1 MDNEKNTNLPDDNAW
16 LDELLGAVEEKA
28 EFGMDEDAMAAH
40 DMSSISDLELEQI
53 MREALSETFQED
65 LPEETEIPI
74 PTLDDEYR
82 DSYTDGSDSLFPI
95 DETDAQIG
103 PLFEEDK
110 QPEENEEDEEDESV
124 DPDRPVRK
132 VRPKPKKGYGLFGL
146 PHIVSTAVW
155 LVLAIVIGIS
165 LGRLLWVCAADVL
178 AFGKPNQEIA
188 ITITEDDTVDTVT
201 DKLYNAGLIEY
212 KELFKLYAALAKAD
226 QKISAGTYTLNT
238 QYDYH
243 ALVNGISASSSY
255 RETKKV
261 KIPEGYTCAQIY
273 ALLES
278 EGVCSVATLEN
289 YASTSEFASY
299 DFLEGVPRGTKYCL
313 EGFLFPDTYEFYT
326 NDTPQRIFDKLLSR
340 FADQFD
346 AELRAYID
354 TLNEKMAANL
364 RKNGYNQS
372 YIDANKLTM
381 YDVLTMAS
389 IVQKESAHSG
399 ENYEIASVFYN
410 RLANPN
416 SYPFLNSDATV
427 VYAHGGKQD
436 LTADDYKLDS
446 PYNTYVV
453 KGLPAGPIANPGL
466 SAIMASL
473 SPADTNYYYFVL
485 DPSIGE
491 HLFSATYK
499 EHQDKV
505 EALRK

>member
-1 MDNEKNTNLPDDNAW
+1 MDNEKNTNLPNDDAW
-16 LDELLGAVEEKA
+16 LDELFGAVEEKA
-28 EFGMDEDAMAAH
+28 ELGVDEAAMASH
-40 DMSSISDLELEQI
+40 DMSNISDRELEEI

-65 LPEETEIPI
+65 VYTDVEIPI

-82 DSYTDGSDSLFPI
+82 DVYTDDSDMLFPD
-95 DETDAQIG
+95 DEEQSAG
-103 PLFEEDK
+103 PISVE
-110 QPEENEEDEEDESV
+110 PEEEIEEEPEDPNV
-124 DPDRPVRK
+124 PVRK

-146 PHIVSTAVW
+146 PHIVSTAIW
-155 LVLAIVIGIS
+155 LVLAITIGIS

-178 AFGKPNQEIA
+178 AFGRENQEIA

-201 DKLYNAGLIEY
+201 DKLYDAGLIQY

-226 QKISAGTYTLNT
+226 QKITAGTYKLNT

-243 ALVNGISASSSY
+243 ALVNGMSASSSY
-255 RETKKV
+255 RETV
-261 KIPEGYTCAQIY
+261 TVRIPEGYTCAQIY

-278 EGVCSVATLEN
+278 KGVCSVETLEK

-313 EGFLFPDTYEFYT
+313 EGFLFPDTYDFYT

-340 FADQFD
+340 FDDQFD
-346 AELRAYID
+346 DELRAHID
-354 TLNEKMAANL
+354 TLNEKMAAKL
-364 RKNGYNQS
+364 RKNGYGQS
-372 YIDANKLTM
+372 YIDANKLTL
-381 YDVLTMAS
+381 YDVVTMAS

-410 RLANPN
+410 RLAHPN
-416 SYPFLNSDATV
+416 SFPFLNSDATV

-436 LTADDYKLDS
+436 LTAEDYKLDS

-466 SAIMASL
+466 SAIMSSL
-473 SPADTNYYYFVL
+473 SPADTNYHYFVL

-499 EHQDKV
+499 EHQEKV

>member
-1 MDNEKNTNLPDDNAW
+1 MDNEKNTNLPNDDAW
-16 LDELLGAVEEKA
+16 LDELFGAVEEKA
-28 EFGMDEDAMAAH
+28 ELGVDEAAMASH
-40 DMSSISDLELEQI
+40 DMSNISDRELEEI

-65 LPEETEIPI
+65 VYTDVEIPI

-82 DSYTDGSDSLFPI
+82 DVYTDDSDMRFPD
-95 DETDAQIG
+95 DEEQSAG
-103 PLFEEDK
+103 PISVE
-110 QPEENEEDEEDESV
+110 PEEEIEEAPEDPNV
-124 DPDRPVRK
+124 PVRK

-146 PHIVSTAVW
+146 PHIVSTAIW
-155 LVLAIVIGIS
+155 LVLAITIGIS

-178 AFGKPNQEIA
+178 AFGRENQEIA

-201 DKLYNAGLIEY
+201 DKLYDAGLIQY

-226 QKISAGTYTLNT
+226 QKITAGTYKLNT

-243 ALVNGISASSSY
+243 ALVNGMSASSSY
-255 RETKKV
+255 RETV
-261 KIPEGYTCAQIY
+261 TVRIPEGYTCAQIY

-278 EGVCSVATLEN
+278 KGVCSVETLEK

-313 EGFLFPDTYEFYT
+313 EGFLFPDTYDFYT

-340 FADQFD
+340 FDDQFD
-346 AELRAYID
+346 DELRAHIN
-354 TLNEKMAANL
+354 TLNEKMAAKL
-364 RKNGYNQS
+364 RKNGYGQS
-372 YIDANKLTM
+372 YIDANKLTL
-381 YDVLTMAS
+381 YDVVTMAS

-410 RLANPN
+410 RLAHPN
-416 SYPFLNSDATV
+416 SFPFLNSDATV

-436 LTADDYKLDS
+436 LTAEDYKLDS

-466 SAIMASL
+466 SAIMSSL
-473 SPADTNYYYFVL
+473 SPADTNYHYFVL

-499 EHQDKV
+499 EHQEKV

>member
-1 MDNEKNTNLPDDNAW
+1 MDNEKNTNLPNDDAW
-16 LDELLGAVEEKA
+16 LDELFGAVEEKA
-28 EFGMDEDAMAAH
+28 ELGVDEAAMASH
-40 DMSSISDLELEQI
+40 DMSNISDRELEEI

-65 LPEETEIPI
+65 VYTDVEIPI

-82 DSYTDGSDSLFPI
+82 DVYTDDSDMRFPD
-95 DETDAQIG
+95 DEEQSVG
-103 PLFEEDK
+103 PISVE
-110 QPEENEEDEEDESV
+110 PEEEIEEEPEDPNV
-124 DPDRPVRK
+124 PVRK

-146 PHIVSTAVW
+146 PHIVSTAIW
-155 LVLAIVIGIS
+155 LVLAITIGIS

-178 AFGKPNQEIA
+178 AFGRENQEIA

-201 DKLYNAGLIEY
+201 DKLYDAGLIQY

-226 QKISAGTYTLNT
+226 QKITAGTYKLNT

-243 ALVNGISASSSY
+243 ALVNGMSASSSY
-255 RETKKV
+255 RETV
-261 KIPEGYTCAQIY
+261 TVRIPEGYTCAQIY

-278 EGVCSVATLEN
+278 KGVCSVETLEK

-313 EGFLFPDTYEFYT
+313 EGFLFPDTYDFYT

-340 FADQFD
+340 FDDQFD
-346 AELRAYID
+346 DELRAHIN
-354 TLNEKMAANL
+354 TLNEKMAAKL
-364 RKNGYNQS
+364 RKNGYGQS
-372 YIDANKLTM
+372 YIDANKLTL
-381 YDVLTMAS
+381 YDVVTMAS

-410 RLANPN
+410 RLAHPN
-416 SYPFLNSDATV
+416 SFPFLNSDATV

-436 LTADDYKLDS
+436 LTAEDYKLDS

-466 SAIMASL
+466 SAIMSSL
-473 SPADTNYYYFVL
+473 SPADTNYHYFVL

>member
-1 MDNEKNTNLPDDNAW
+1 MENEKNTNLPDDNAW
-16 LDELLGAVEEKA
+16 LDELFGAVEEKA
-28 EFGMDEDAMAAH
+28 ELGVDEAAMAAH
-40 DMSSISDLELEQI
+40 DMSNISDRELEEI
-53 MREALSETFQED
+53 MREALAETFQED
-65 LPEETEIPI
+65 IYADAEIPI
-74 PTLDDEYR
+74 PTLVDEYSDAYSDDSDMRFLEDDEQPAEQ
-82 DSYTDGSDSLFPI
+82 L
-95 DETDAQIG
+95 
-103 PLFEEDK
+103 EEES
-110 QPEENEEDEEDESV
+110 EELIEEEPV

-132 VRPKPKKGYGLFGL
+132 VRPKAKKGYGLFGL
-146 PHIVSTAVW
+146 PHIISTAIW
-155 LVLAIVIGIS
+155 LVLAITIGIS

-178 AFGKPNQEIA
+178 AFGRESQEIA
-188 ITITEDDTVDTVT
+188 ITITEDDTVDSVT
-201 DKLYNAGLIEY
+201 DKLYDAGLIQY

-243 ALVNGISASSSY
+243 ALVNGMSASSSY
-255 RETKKV
+255 RETVKV

-278 EGVCSVATLEN
+278 KGVCSVETLEN

-299 DFLEGVPRGTKYCL
+299 DFLEGMPRGTKYCL

-326 NDTPQRIFDKLLSR
+326 NDTPQRILDKLLSR
-340 FADQFD
+340 FGNQFD
-346 AELRAYID
+346 EELRAHID
-354 TLNEKMAANL
+354 SLNEKMAAKL
-364 RKNGYNQS
+364 RKNGYGQS
-372 YIDANKLTM
+372 YIEEHKLTM
-381 YDVLTMAS
+381 YDVVTMAS

-473 SPADTNYYYFVL
+473 SPADTNYHYFVL

>member
-1 MDNEKNTNLPDDNAW
+1 MDNEKNTNLPNDDAW
-16 LDELLGAVEEKA
+16 LDELFGAVEEKA
-28 EFGMDEDAMAAH
+28 ELGVDEAAMASH
-40 DMSSISDLELEQI
+40 DMSNISDRELEEI

-65 LPEETEIPI
+65 VYTDVEIPI

-82 DSYTDGSDSLFPI
+82 DVYTDDSDMRFPD
-95 DETDAQIG
+95 DEEQSAG
-103 PLFEEDK
+103 PISVE
-110 QPEENEEDEEDESV
+110 PEEEIEEEPEDPNV
-124 DPDRPVRK
+124 PVRK

-146 PHIVSTAVW
+146 PHIVSTAIW
-155 LVLAIVIGIS
+155 LVLAITIGIS

-178 AFGKPNQEIA
+178 AFGRENQEIA

-201 DKLYNAGLIEY
+201 DKLYDAGLIQY

-226 QKISAGTYTLNT
+226 QKTTAGTYKLNT

-243 ALVNGISASSSY
+243 ALVNGMSASSSY
-255 RETKKV
+255 RETV
-261 KIPEGYTCAQIY
+261 TVRIPEGYTCAQIY

-278 EGVCSVATLEN
+278 KGVCSVETLEK

-313 EGFLFPDTYEFYT
+313 EGFLFPDTYDFYT

-340 FADQFD
+340 FDDQFD
-346 AELRAYID
+346 DELRAHIN
-354 TLNEKMAANL
+354 TLNEKMAAKL
-364 RKNGYNQS
+364 RKNGYGQS
-372 YIDANKLTM
+372 YIDANKLTL
-381 YDVLTMAS
+381 YDVVTMAS

-410 RLANPN
+410 RLAHPN
-416 SYPFLNSDATV
+416 SFPFLNSDATV

-436 LTADDYKLDS
+436 LTAEDYKLDS

-466 SAIMASL
+466 SAIMSSL
-473 SPADTNYYYFVL
+473 SPADTNYHYFVL

-499 EHQDKV
+499 EHQEKV

>member
-1 MDNEKNTNLPDDNAW
+1 MENEKNTNLPDDNAW
-16 LDELLGAVEEKA
+16 LDELFGAVEEKA
-28 EFGMDEDAMAAH
+28 ELGVDEAAMAAH
-40 DMSSISDLELEQI
+40 DMSNISDRELEEI
-53 MREALSETFQED
+53 MREALAETFQED
-65 LPEETEIPI
+65 VCADVEIPI

-82 DSYTDGSDSLFPI
+82 DVYTDDSALFFL
-95 DETDAQIG
+95 DEQEQQVEAA
-103 PLFEEDK
+103 EEYA
-110 QPEENEEDEEDESV
+110 EEEEIEEPV
-124 DPDRPVRK
+124 DSDRPVRK

-146 PHIVSTAVW
+146 PHILSTGIW
-155 LVLAIVIGIS
+155 LVLAITIGIS
-165 LGRLLWVCAADVL
+165 LGRLLWVCASDVL
-178 AFGKPNQEIA
+178 AFGRENQDIV
-188 ITITEDDTVDTVT
+188 ITITEEDTVDSVT
-201 DKLYNAGLIEY
+201 DKLYDAGLIEY

-243 ALVNGISASSSY
+243 ALVNGMTASSSY
-255 RETKKV
+255 RETVTV
-261 KIPEGYTCAQIY
+261 KIPEGYTCAQIF

-278 EGVCSVATLEN
+278 KGVCSVETLEN

-313 EGFLFPDTYEFYT
+313 EGFLFPDTYDFYT

-340 FADQFD
+340 FDDQFD
-346 AELRAYID
+346 EELRAYID
-354 TLNEKMAANL
+354 TLNEKMAAKL
-364 RKNGYNQS
+364 RRNGYGQS

-381 YDVLTMAS
+381 YDVVTMAS
-389 IVQKESAHSG
+389 IVQKESASSG

-410 RLANPN
+410 RLAHPN
-416 SYPFLNSDATV
+416 SFPYLNSDATV

-436 LTADDYKLDS
+436 LTAEDYKLDS

-505 EALRK
+505 ESLRK

>member
-1 MDNEKNTNLPDDNAW
+1 MENEKNTNLPDDNAW
-16 LDELLGAVEEKA
+16 LDELFGAVEEKA
-28 EFGMDEDAMAAH
+28 ELGVDEAAMAAH
-40 DMSSISDLELEQI
+40 DMSNISDRELEEI

-65 LPEETEIPI
+65 ICADVEIPI

-82 DSYTDGSDSLFPI
+82 DVYTDDGELFF
-95 DETDAQIG
+95 
-103 PLFEEDK
+103 L
-110 QPEENEEDEEDESV
+110 DEEDPVTETPEEEPEEEELDEPA

-146 PHIVSTAVW
+146 PHIISTGIW
-155 LVLAIVIGIS
+155 LILAITIGIS

-178 AFGKPNQEIA
+178 AFGKENQDIV
-188 ITITEDDTVDTVT
+188 ITITEEDTVDSVT
-201 DKLYNAGLIEY
+201 DKLYDAGLIEY

-243 ALVNGISASSSY
+243 ALVNGMTASSSY
-255 RETKKV
+255 RETVTV
-261 KIPEGYTCAQIY
+261 KIPEGYTCAQIF

-278 EGVCSVATLEN
+278 KGVCSVETLEN

-299 DFLEGVPRGTKYCL
+299 DFLEGVPRGSKYCL
-313 EGFLFPDTYEFYT
+313 EGFLFPDTYDFYT

-340 FADQFD
+340 FGDQFD

-354 TLNEKMAANL
+354 TLNETMAAKL
-364 RKNGYNQS
+364 RKNGYGQS
-372 YIDANKLTM
+372 YIDANKLTL
-381 YDVLTMAS
+381 YDVVTMAS

-410 RLANPN
+410 RLANPG
-416 SYPFLNSDATV
+416 SFPYLNSDATV

-436 LTADDYKLDS
+436 LTAEDYKLDN

-485 DPSIGE
+485 DPSVGE

-505 EALRK
+505 ESLRK

>member
-16 LDELLGAVEEKA
+16 LDELFGAVEEKA
-28 EFGMDEDAMAAH
+28 ELGVDEAALAAH
-40 DMSSISDLELEQI
+40 DMSSISDRELEEI

-65 LPEETEIPI
+65 ITSETIIPI
-74 PTLDDEYR
+74 PTLDDEYQDDYND
-82 DSYTDGSDSLFPI
+82 DSNGLFAI
-95 DETDAQIG
+95 NDD
-103 PLFEEDK
+103 D
-110 QPEENEEDEEDESV
+110 SV
-124 DPDRPVRK
+124 DDLSAEESGEYEEEEPVDPNRPVRK

-146 PHIVSTAVW
+146 PHIASTVIW
-155 LVLAIVIGIS
+155 LVLAVTIGIS

-188 ITITEDDTVDTVT
+188 ITITADDTVDTVT
-201 DKLYNAGLIEY
+201 DKLYDAGLIEY
-212 KELFKLYAALAKAD
+212 KELFKLYAALANAD
-226 QKISAGTYTLNT
+226 KKISAGTYTLNT

-243 ALVNGISASSSY
+243 ALVNGMSASSSY
-255 RETKKV
+255 RETVKV
-261 KIPEGYTCAQIY
+261 KIPEGYTCAQIF

-278 EGVCSVATLEN
+278 NGVCSVQTLEE

-313 EGFLFPDTYEFYT
+313 EGFLFPDTYNFYT

-346 AELRAYID
+346 AELRAHID
-354 TLNEKMAANL
+354 TLNEKMAAKL
-364 RKNGYNQS
+364 RKNGYGQD

-381 YDVLTMAS
+381 YDVVTLAS

-399 ENYEIASVFYN
+399 ENYEIASVFFN
-410 RLANPN
+410 RLAHPN
-416 SYPFLNSDATV
+416 SFPYLNSDATV

-453 KGLPAGPIANPGL
+453 KGLPAGPIGNPGL
-466 SAIMASL
+466 SAIMAAL
-473 SPADTNYYYFVL
+473 SPADTNYHYFVL

-505 EALRK
+505 ESLRK

>member
-110 QPEENEEDEEDESV
+110 QPEENEEDEEDEEDESV

-188 ITITEDDTVDTVT
+188 ITITEDDTD
-201 DKLYNAGLIEY
+201 
-212 KELFKLYAALAKAD
+212 
-226 QKISAGTYTLNT
+226 
-238 QYDYH
+238 
-243 ALVNGISASSSY
+243 
-255 RETKKV
+255 
-261 KIPEGYTCAQIY
+261 GY
-273 ALLES
+273 
-278 EGVCSVATLEN
+278 G
-289 YASTSEFASY
+289 
-299 DFLEGVPRGTKYCL
+299 
-313 EGFLFPDTYEFYT
+313 
-326 NDTPQRIFDKLLSR
+326 
-340 FADQFD
+340 
-346 AELRAYID
+346 
-354 TLNEKMAANL
+354 
-364 RKNGYNQS
+364 
-372 YIDANKLTM
+372 
-381 YDVLTMAS
+381 
-389 IVQKESAHSG
+389 
-399 ENYEIASVFYN
+399 N
-410 RLANPN
+410 R
-416 SYPFLNSDATV
+416 
-427 VYAHGGKQD
+427 
-436 LTADDYKLDS
+436 
-446 PYNTYVV
+446 
-453 KGLPAGPIANPGL
+453 
-466 SAIMASL
+466 
-473 SPADTNYYYFVL
+473 
-485 DPSIGE
+485 
-491 HLFSATYK
+491 
-499 EHQDKV
+499 
-505 EALRK
+505 

>member
-1 MDNEKNTNLPDDNAW
+1 MDNEKNTNLPNDDAW
-16 LDELLGAVEEKA
+16 LDELFGAVEEKA
-28 EFGMDEDAMAAH
+28 ELGVDEAAMASH
-40 DMSSISDLELEQI
+40 DMSNISDRELEEI

-65 LPEETEIPI
+65 VYTDVEIPI

-82 DSYTDGSDSLFPI
+82 DVYTDDSDMRFPD
-95 DETDAQIG
+95 DEEQSAG
-103 PLFEEDK
+103 PISVE
-110 QPEENEEDEEDESV
+110 PEEEIEEEPEDPNV
-124 DPDRPVRK
+124 PVRK

-146 PHIVSTAVW
+146 PHIVSTAIW
-155 LVLAIVIGIS
+155 LVLAITIGIS

-178 AFGKPNQEIA
+178 AFGRENQEIA

-201 DKLYNAGLIEY
+201 DKLYDAGLLQY

-226 QKISAGTYTLNT
+226 QKTTAGTYKLNT

-243 ALVNGISASSSY
+243 ALVNGMSASSSY
-255 RETKKV
+255 RETV
-261 KIPEGYTCAQIY
+261 TVRIPEGYTCAQIY

-278 EGVCSVATLEN
+278 KGVCSVETLEK

-313 EGFLFPDTYEFYT
+313 EGFLFPDTYDFYT

-340 FADQFD
+340 FDDQFD
-346 AELRAYID
+346 DELRAHIN
-354 TLNEKMAANL
+354 TLNEKMAAKL
-364 RKNGYNQS
+364 RKNGYGQS
-372 YIDANKLTM
+372 YIDANKLTL
-381 YDVLTMAS
+381 YDVVTMAS

-410 RLANPN
+410 RLAHPN
-416 SYPFLNSDATV
+416 SFPFLNSDATV

-436 LTADDYKLDS
+436 LTAEDYKLDS

-466 SAIMASL
+466 SAIMSSL
-473 SPADTNYYYFVL
+473 SPADTNYHYFVL

-499 EHQDKV
+499 EHQEKV

>member
-1 MDNEKNTNLPDDNAW
+1 MDNEKNTNLPNDDAW
-16 LDELLGAVEEKA
+16 LDELFGAVEEKA
-28 EFGMDEDAMAAH
+28 ELGVDEAAMASH
-40 DMSSISDLELEQI
+40 DMSNISDRELEEI

-65 LPEETEIPI
+65 VYTDVEIPI

-82 DSYTDGSDSLFPI
+82 DVYTDDSDMRFLDDEEQSAGPI
-95 DETDAQIG
+95 SVE
-103 PLFEEDK
+103 
-110 QPEENEEDEEDESV
+110 PEEEIEEEPEDPNV
-124 DPDRPVRK
+124 PVRK

-146 PHIVSTAVW
+146 PHIVSTAIW
-155 LVLAIVIGIS
+155 LVLAITIGIS

-178 AFGKPNQEIA
+178 AFGRENQEIA

-201 DKLYNAGLIEY
+201 DKLYDAGLIQY

-226 QKISAGTYTLNT
+226 QKITAGTYKLNT

-243 ALVNGISASSSY
+243 ALVNGMSASSSY
-255 RETKKV
+255 RETV
-261 KIPEGYTCAQIY
+261 TVRIPEGYTCAQIY

-278 EGVCSVATLEN
+278 KGVCSVETLEK

-313 EGFLFPDTYEFYT
+313 EGFLFPDTYDFYT

-340 FADQFD
+340 FDDQFD
-346 AELRAYID
+346 DELRAHIN
-354 TLNEKMAANL
+354 TLNEKMAAKL
-364 RKNGYNQS
+364 RKNGYGQS
-372 YIDANKLTM
+372 YIDANKLTL
-381 YDVLTMAS
+381 YDVVTMAS

-410 RLANPN
+410 RLAHPN
-416 SYPFLNSDATV
+416 SFPFLNSDATV

-436 LTADDYKLDS
+436 LTAEDYKLDS

-466 SAIMASL
+466 SAIMSSL
-473 SPADTNYYYFVL
+473 SPADTNYHYFVL

-499 EHQDKV
+499 EHQEKV

>member
-1 MDNEKNTNLPDDNAW
+1 MDNEKNTNLPNDDAW
-16 LDELLGAVEEKA
+16 LDELFGAVEEKA
-28 EFGMDEDAMAAH
+28 ELGVDEAAMASH
-40 DMSSISDLELEQI
+40 DMSNISDRELEEI

-65 LPEETEIPI
+65 VYTDVEIPI

-82 DSYTDGSDSLFPI
+82 DVYTDDSDMRFPD
-95 DETDAQIG
+95 DEEQSAG
-103 PLFEEDK
+103 PISVE
-110 QPEENEEDEEDESV
+110 PEEEIEEEPEDPNV
-124 DPDRPVRK
+124 PVRK

-146 PHIVSTAVW
+146 PHIVSTAIW
-155 LVLAIVIGIS
+155 LVLAITIGIS

-178 AFGKPNQEIA
+178 AFGRENQEIA

-201 DKLYNAGLIEY
+201 DKLYDAGLIQY

-226 QKISAGTYTLNT
+226 QKITAGTYKLNT

-243 ALVNGISASSSY
+243 ALVNGMSASSSY
-255 RETKKV
+255 RETV
-261 KIPEGYTCAQIY
+261 TVRIPEGYTCAQIY

-278 EGVCSVATLEN
+278 KGVCSVETLEK

-313 EGFLFPDTYEFYT
+313 EGFLFPDTYDFYT

-340 FADQFD
+340 FDDQFD
-346 AELRAYID
+346 DELRAHIN
-354 TLNEKMAANL
+354 TLNEKMAAKL
-364 RKNGYNQS
+364 RKNGYGQS
-372 YIDANKLTM
+372 YIDANKLTL
-381 YDVLTMAS
+381 YDVVTMAS

-410 RLANPN
+410 RLAHPN
-416 SYPFLNSDATV
+416 SFPFLNSDATV

-436 LTADDYKLDS
+436 LTAEDYKLDS

-466 SAIMASL
+466 SAIMSSL
-473 SPADTNYYYFVL
+473 SPADTNYHYFVL

-499 EHQDKV
+499 EHQEKV

>member
-1 MDNEKNTNLPDDNAW
+1 MDNEKNTNLPNDDAW
-16 LDELLGAVEEKA
+16 LDELFGAVEEKA
-28 EFGMDEDAMAAH
+28 ELGVDEAAMASH
-40 DMSSISDLELEQI
+40 DMSNISDRELEEI

-65 LPEETEIPI
+65 VYTDVEIPI

-82 DSYTDGSDSLFPI
+82 DVYTDDSDMRFPD
-95 DETDAQIG
+95 DEEQSAG
-103 PLFEEDK
+103 PISVE
-110 QPEENEEDEEDESV
+110 PEEEIEEEPENPNV
-124 DPDRPVRK
+124 PVRK

-146 PHIVSTAVW
+146 PHIVSTAIW
-155 LVLAIVIGIS
+155 LVLAITIGIS

-178 AFGKPNQEIA
+178 AFGRENQEIA

-201 DKLYNAGLIEY
+201 DKLYDAGLIQY

-226 QKISAGTYTLNT
+226 QKITAGTYKLNT

-243 ALVNGISASSSY
+243 ALVNGMSASSSY
-255 RETKKV
+255 RETV
-261 KIPEGYTCAQIY
+261 TVRIPEGYTCAQIY

-278 EGVCSVATLEN
+278 KGVCSVETLEK

-313 EGFLFPDTYEFYT
+313 EGFLFPDTYDFYT

-340 FADQFD
+340 FDDQFD
-346 AELRAYID
+346 DELRAHIN
-354 TLNEKMAANL
+354 TLNEKMAAKL
-364 RKNGYNQS
+364 RKNGYGQS
-372 YIDANKLTM
+372 YIDANKLTL
-381 YDVLTMAS
+381 YDVVTMAS

-410 RLANPN
+410 RLAHPN
-416 SYPFLNSDATV
+416 SFPFLNSDATV

-436 LTADDYKLDS
+436 LTAEDYKLDS

-466 SAIMASL
+466 SAIMSSL
-473 SPADTNYYYFVL
+473 SPADTNYHYFVL

-499 EHQDKV
+499 EHQEKV

>member
-1 MDNEKNTNLPDDNAW
+1 MDNEKNTNLPNDDAW
-16 LDELLGAVEEKA
+16 LDELFGAVEEKA
-28 EFGMDEDAMAAH
+28 ELGVDEAAMASH
-40 DMSSISDLELEQI
+40 DMSNISDRELEEI

-65 LPEETEIPI
+65 VYTDVEIPI

-82 DSYTDGSDSLFPI
+82 DVYTDDSDMRFPD
-95 DETDAQIG
+95 DEEQSAG
-103 PLFEEDK
+103 PISVE
-110 QPEENEEDEEDESV
+110 PEEEIEEEPENPNV
-124 DPDRPVRK
+124 PVRK

-146 PHIVSTAVW
+146 PHIVSTAIW
-155 LVLAIVIGIS
+155 LVLAITIGIS

-178 AFGKPNQEIA
+178 AFGQENQEIA

-201 DKLYNAGLIEY
+201 DKLYDAGLIQY

-226 QKISAGTYTLNT
+226 QKITAGTYKLNT

-243 ALVNGISASSSY
+243 ALVNGMSASSSY
-255 RETKKV
+255 RETV
-261 KIPEGYTCAQIY
+261 TVRIPEGYTCAQIY

-278 EGVCSVATLEN
+278 KGVCSVETLEK

-313 EGFLFPDTYEFYT
+313 EGFLFPDTYDFYT

-340 FADQFD
+340 FDDQFD
-346 AELRAYID
+346 DELRAHIN
-354 TLNEKMAANL
+354 TLNEKMAAKL
-364 RKNGYNQS
+364 RKNGYGQS
-372 YIDANKLTM
+372 YIDANKLTL
-381 YDVLTMAS
+381 YDVVTMAS

-410 RLANPN
+410 RLAHPN
-416 SYPFLNSDATV
+416 SFPFLNSDATV

-436 LTADDYKLDS
+436 LTAEDYKLDS

-466 SAIMASL
+466 SAIMSSL
-473 SPADTNYYYFVL
+473 SPADTNYHYFVL

>member
-1 MDNEKNTNLPDDNAW
+1 MDNEKNTNLPNDDAW
-16 LDELLGAVEEKA
+16 LDELFGAVEEKA
-28 EFGMDEDAMAAH
+28 ELGVDEAAMASH
-40 DMSSISDLELEQI
+40 DMSNISDRELEEI

-65 LPEETEIPI
+65 VYTDVEIPI

-82 DSYTDGSDSLFPI
+82 DVYTADSDMRFPD
-95 DETDAQIG
+95 DEEHSAEPISV
-103 PLFEEDK
+103 E
-110 QPEENEEDEEDESV
+110 PEEEIEEEPEDPNV
-124 DPDRPVRK
+124 PVRK

-146 PHIVSTAVW
+146 PHIVSTAIW
-155 LVLAIVIGIS
+155 LVLAITIGIS

-178 AFGKPNQEIA
+178 AFGRENQEIA

-201 DKLYNAGLIEY
+201 DKLYDAGLIQY

-226 QKISAGTYTLNT
+226 QKITAGTYKLNT

-243 ALVNGISASSSY
+243 ALVNGMSASSSY
-255 RETKKV
+255 RETV
-261 KIPEGYTCAQIY
+261 TVRIPEGYTCAQIY

-278 EGVCSVATLEN
+278 KGVCSVETLEK

-313 EGFLFPDTYEFYT
+313 EGFLFPDTYDFYT

-340 FADQFD
+340 FDDQFD
-346 AELRAYID
+346 DELRTHIN
-354 TLNEKMAANL
+354 TLNEKMAAKL
-364 RKNGYNQS
+364 RKNGYGQS
-372 YIDANKLTM
+372 YIDANKLTL
-381 YDVLTMAS
+381 YDVVTMAS

-410 RLANPN
+410 RLAHPN
-416 SYPFLNSDATV
+416 SFPFLNSDATV

-436 LTADDYKLDS
+436 LTAEDYKLDS

-466 SAIMASL
+466 SAIMSSL
-473 SPADTNYYYFVL
+473 SPADTNYHYFVL

-499 EHQDKV
+499 EHQEKV